1 MASLSSAVSLYSPL
15 VHTRSLKNVSLGP
28 IHQIGSAGI
37 RKPNSFRI
45 RAAKLPAG
53 VVLQKVTPKFNPPFQ
68 GFTKTAE
75 STRGLMLLIDI
86 NLFLHSR

>member
-75 STRGLMLLIDI
+75 LLSDFNSNQTLIKLI
-86 NLFLHSR
+86 